1 LDGGIVVGAG
11 MVADIVFDIGL
22 VDIGLVVEMIWFSGR
37 VSDDDEELT
46 DNIFIFDFD
55 VMRCNDLCF

>member
-46 DNIFIFDFD
+46 DDIFIFDFD

>member
-1 LDGGIVVGAG
+1 

-37 VSDDDEELT
+37 VSDDDEELA
-46 DNIFIFDFD
+46 DDIFIFDFD
-55 VMRCNDLCF
+55 VIRCNDLCF